1 MLSGAEAAGTLT
13 YSSNPHEIG
22 QPVRIGQTVS
32 TRHDSFAK
40 ITLQNRVSVS
50 LGPST
55 RVVVHDAA
63 LLSLTQGRIYVD
75 AGHGQIRLLT
85 PHVQVVDIGTIYQVV
100 SNDAQTT
107 VTMREGEVQLVFDRN
122 HHRLAARDGYGDFV
136 AISAAG
142 EIVEDGRLSTTDT
155 SWSWQQAAR
164 APLKLDR
171 LPVLDYVQW
180 LARDSGISLRFASNA
195 VRGDENAITFEGR
208 RVIDVLQDY
217 QTRGFAFLYS
227 SGVVRASLRFSQEP
241 PGFNPVR
248 RLRHALN
255 SMDLAL
261 EHVSEREYRIV
272 RAIVLPSNEADI
284 TGRVTDA
291 ESGKPI
297 AGARVVIGDLAAVTD
312 QRGEFRLIA
321 PTQNTQALHFT
332 HPDYEAQHL
341 THGPEQR
348 SFEVAMAPAIGL
360 EELVVVSSRYAIHD
374 RRTYAQSIDLE
385 LLESVPRLGED
396 PIRIANHLPGMAT
409 IGVSAKP
416 HIRGGAQD
424 ELLVMFNNLELLE
437 PFHLRDFK
445 SVFSTFNPN
454 VIQYQ

>member
-1 MLSGAEAAGTLT
+1 MDSEEPLNDDAMSRLFKAAGPRKAPSDAMRERVYAQVLDAWTALPEAAPARTLRAPYALVAAVLCAALLGVLGWFALPMLSGAEAAGTLT

-195 VRGDENAITFEGR
+195 VQQQAQLEQLRAPPASTTDNYAKEDALRTTNFKL
-208 RVIDVLQDY
+208 VQLSPHSWVLD
-217 QTRGFAFLYS
+217 
-227 SGVVRASLRFSQEP
+227 
-241 PGFNPVR
+241 
-248 RLRHALN
+248 
-255 SMDLAL
+255 
-261 EHVSEREYRIV
+261 
-272 RAIVLPSNEADI
+272 
-284 TGRVTDA
+284 
-291 ESGKPI
+291 
-297 AGARVVIGDLAAVTD
+297 
-312 QRGEFRLIA
+312 FR
-321 PTQNTQALHFT
+321 
-332 HPDYEAQHL
+332 D
-341 THGPEQR
+341 
-348 SFEVAMAPAIGL
+348 
-360 EELVVVSSRYAIHD
+360 
-374 RRTYAQSIDLE
+374 
-385 LLESVPRLGED
+385 
-396 PIRIANHLPGMAT
+396 
-409 IGVSAKP
+409 
-416 HIRGGAQD
+416 
-424 ELLVMFNNLELLE
+424 
-437 PFHLRDFK
+437 
-445 SVFSTFNPN
+445 
-454 VIQYQ
+454 